1 MIYFD
6 MDGVLATY
14 DINGYI
20 GEKPPFAQ
28 VGGHYFSTLQ
38 SDSVAMGM
46 FKTLYK
52 EIPGSVMVLT
62 SVSVPREL
70 RTEQT
75 LDKIHWL
82 LKEFPDFDF
91 GAHFLSTSTEK
102 RNIISNIRGMSLNKR
117 DILIDDWNANL
128 YAWTSN
134 GGTAVKYLNGINSN
148 KSWPGETLSR
158 ADGVESCLEKFRR
171 LWFTLN
177 SNR

>member
-6 MDGVLATY
+6 MDGVLAAY

-28 VGGHYFSTLQ
+28 IGGHYFSTL
-38 SDSVAMGM
+38 SADSVAMEI
-46 FKTLYK
+46 FRTLYR
-52 EIPGSVMVLT
+52 EIPGCVMVLT
-62 SVSVPREL
+62 SVSVPRDL

-102 RNIISNIRGMSLNKR
+102 RNIISNIRGMALNKR

-128 YAWTSN
+128 YAWTAN
-134 GGTAVKYLNGINSN
+134 GGTAVKYLNGINSK
-148 KSWPGETLSR
+148 KSWPGEVLER
-158 ADGVESCLEKFRR
+158 DEGAEKCLEKFRR
-171 LWFTLN
+171 LWFSLN
-177 SNR
+177 TSR

>member
-6 MDGVLATY
+6 MDGVLASY

-28 VGGHYFSTLQ
+28 VGGHYFSTL
-38 SDSVAMGM
+38 SADPVAMGM
-46 FKTLYK
+46 FRTLYK

-62 SVSVPREL
+62 SVSFQREL

-75 LDKIHWL
+75 FDKIHWL
-82 LKEFPDFDF
+82 LDQFPDFDF

-102 RNIISNIRGMSLNKR
+102 RNIISNIRGMSLNRR

-128 YAWTSN
+128 YAWTTN
-134 GGTAVKYLNGINSN
+134 GGTAIKYLNGINSK
-148 KSWPGETLSR
+148 KSWPGEFL
-158 ADGVESCLEKFRR
+158 ESGAGLENCLEKFRAI
-171 LWFTLN
+171 WFNMN
-177 SNR
+177 SSR

>member
-20 GEKPPFAQ
+20 GVKPPFCQ
-28 VGGHYFSTLQ
+28 IGGHYFSTL
-38 SDSVAMGM
+38 SADSVAMEM

-62 SVSVPREL
+62 SVSLPREL

-82 LKEFPDFDF
+82 LAQFPDFDF

-128 YAWTSN
+128 YAWTSH
-134 GGTAVKYLNGINSN
+134 GGTAIKYLNGINS
-148 KSWPGETLSR
+148 KQSWPGEVLSHS
-158 ADGVESCLEKFRR
+158 DGVEKCLEKFRA
-171 LWFTLN
+171 LWFNLN